1 MVYIRRFKYFVMRL
15 LKGILLLVSICCTA
29 TIYAQPQKGLHWSV
43 DGNSYYE
50 LGASDS
56 LNYIS
61 VGATDLSLSVNFI
74 YKDQSNLN
82 EKGRTATQEDF
93 KEIAEEYQTTFSAA
107 DTTAT
112 VKNGEVTVIN
122 KAYRP

>member
-1 MVYIRRFKYFVMRL
+1 MEHVAAEKDSDGSYTITDKEGVEYS
-15 LKGILLLVSICCTA
+15 LVKNS
-29 TIYAQPQKGLHWSV
+29 

-61 VGATDLSLSVNFI
+61 VGATDLPLSVNFI

-93 KEIAEEYQTTFSAA
+93 KEIAEEYQTTFQRSRY
-107 DTTAT
+107 DGNC
-112 VKNGEVTVIN
+112 K
-122 KAYRP
+122 KWRRLR